1 MPDQRHTPDRQLDPS
16 RWQLLWQRLG
26 GNAPLD
32 SFSQLQAAYRH
43 PSRHYHGE
51 QHILACLAHLDRHR
65 RLAAHPDQIELA
77 LWLHDLVYDSRRQD
91 NEAASAELARCWLTQ
106 AGLAALAPRIEALIL
121 ATCHQA
127 TAGDPDEAL
136 LVDID
141 LAILASPAPVYARY
155 EADVR
160 AEYAWVA
167 EPLFRAGRA
176 RLLHQLLAMP
186 RLYQRDELASDWEKP
201 ARKNLAAALARL
213 QA

>member
-1 MPDQRHTPDRQLDPS
+1 MPDQRRNQDRQLDPT
-16 RWQLLWQRLG
+16 RWQQLWQRLG
-26 GNAPLD
+26 GNAPAD
-32 SFSQLQAAYRH
+32 SFHELQAAYRH
-43 PSRHYHGE
+43 QSRHYHGE
-51 QHILACLAHLDRHR
+51 QHILACLAHLDRFE
-65 RLAAHPDQIELA
+65 RLATHPEQIELA

-91 NEAASAELARCWLTQ
+91 NEAASARQARLWLEQ
-106 AGLAALAPRIEALIL
+106 AGLHALAPRIEALIL

-127 TAGDPDEAL
+127 TAGDPDQAL

-160 AEYAWVA
+160 PEYAWVA

-176 RLLHQLLAMP
+176 QLLRQLLAMP

-201 ARKNLAAALARL
+201 ARENLAASLARL